1 MHSPISLLKTI
12 LIIFFL
18 SYLLLISCKSE
29 VIEKPK
35 IDVTTKADSISYW
48 ISEGRDIGQSLDFR
62 KQSLLDAYLSI
73 QSIKNDT
80 LQAKYLSQVSAAYLS
95 LDDSINFRNS
105 NTETFNLAVRIND
118 SVMQAESHWDLAD
131 YFSDKA
137 VPDSAFYHFAA
148 AQKIYNGLKD
158 DFMAARMLYNMA
170 NVQADVKDYTGSE
183 INTISAIELLKP
195 LRKDIYL
202 FYCYNLLGSISLE
215 INEYDRALEYYE
227 TAITY
232 LDNVEEAGNLKQM
245 SKNNIGVVYQE
256 QGNHTKAIPLFK
268 SFLEQTGLRRD
279 EPLMYSRTLSNL
291 VYSRFK
297 IKDTAGIISLFNE
310 AITIQDSINDING
323 IARTH
328 YNLAEFYLEQKDTT
342 LALVHAHEAKIYAT
356 ESNNNQRLLQTLR
369 LFTHLDPK
377 NTYAYAEEY
386 ITLDDSLQRE
396 ERRIRDKF
404 ARIRFETNEVLLNNQ
419 LLARQRQLW
428 IGIASGLLLL
438 AIAAFIIINQIRR
451 NQKLQFQ
458 RKQQESNQEIFNLL
472 LSQKGKLEEG
482 KHLEQ
487 RRVSEELHDSIL
499 SQMLGIRLVLTALN
513 GKTDDGAI
521 TKRAELLKKLQE
533 LEEEIRTISHEL
545 NAASYQKIHNF
556 MGSIQDLL
564 ESFKSSSKINF
575 EFIYDS
581 EVDWDQLN
589 GDIKINLYRIVQE
602 ILQNC
607 VKHALAQ
614 NISLRFAFFN
624 EMLDFSISDDG
635 KGFDVSKAK
644 RGIGMKNI
652 ASRLDKI
659 GGTWNIDSKI
669 GQGTKISI
677 EVPRNTMSNLKSDI
691 VSEDILQNV

>member
-1 MHSPISLLKTI
+1 MDSPISLLKNI
-12 LIIFFL
+12 LIYYFL
-18 SYLLLISCKSE
+18 SFLLFVSCKNQPEENSTLLGTA
-29 VIEKPK
+29 KS
-35 IDVTTKADSISYW
+35 DSISYW
-48 ISEGRDIGQSLDFR
+48 ISEGKDNSLSIDFR
-62 KQSLLDAYLSI
+62 KQQLQLAYSKIKSLKNDSLKVKYFSQISLAYLR
-73 QSIKNDT
+73 
-80 LQAKYLSQVSAAYLS
+80 
-95 LDDSINFRNS
+95 LDDSLKFRTS
-105 NTETFNLAVRIND
+105 NKETLYLANRIND
-118 SVMQAESHWDLAD
+118 TTTQAESHWDLAD
-131 YFSDKA
+131 YFSENA
-137 VPDSAFYHFAA
+137 LQDSAFYHFAA
-148 AQKIYNGLKD
+148 AQKMYSGLKD
-158 DFMAARMLYNMA
+158 NFMSARMLYNMA

-215 INEYDRALEYYE
+215 INEYDRALEYYQ

-232 LDNVEEAGNLKQM
+232 LDNLEEAGNLKQM

-268 SFLEQTGLRRD
+268 SFLEQTGLRKN

-297 IKDTAGIISLFNE
+297 LKDTVGIISLFNE

-328 YNLAEFYLEQKDTT
+328 YNLAEFYLEQKDTA
-342 LALVHAHEAKIYAT
+342 LALNHAREAKMYAA
-356 ESNNNQRLLQTLR
+356 ESNNNKRLLQTLR
-369 LFTHLDPK
+369 LFPHLDPK
-377 NTYAYAEEY
+377 NTYEYAEEY
-386 ITLDDSLQRE
+386 IKLDDSLQRE

-428 IGIASGLLLL
+428 VGIAAGVFLL
-438 AIAAFIIINQIRR
+438 ALAVFVIINQIRR

-513 GKTDDGAI
+513 SKTDEDAI
-521 TKRAELLKKLQE
+521 AKRAELLKKLQE

-545 NAASYQKIHNF
+545 SNASYQKIHNF
-556 MGSIQDLL
+556 MISIQDLL
-564 ESFKSSSKINF
+564 EVTKQSSKINF
-575 EFIYDS
+575 EFKYDS
-581 EVDWDQLN
+581 EQDWDQLSS
-589 GDIKINLYRIVQE
+589 DIKINLYRIVQE

-607 VKHALAQ
+607 VKHALAK
-614 NISLRFAFFN
+614 NINFNFAAEN
-624 EMLDFSISDDG
+624 DFLQITIIDDG
-635 KGFDVSKAK
+635 KGFDASKAK

-652 ASRLDKI
+652 VSRLKKI
-659 GGTWNIDSKI
+659 NGTWDIDSKI
-669 GQGTKISI
+669 GQGTKIYLEIPKYDFKIRPDSLTTK
-677 EVPRNTMSNLKSDI
+677 EA
-691 VSEDILQNV
+691 LQNV